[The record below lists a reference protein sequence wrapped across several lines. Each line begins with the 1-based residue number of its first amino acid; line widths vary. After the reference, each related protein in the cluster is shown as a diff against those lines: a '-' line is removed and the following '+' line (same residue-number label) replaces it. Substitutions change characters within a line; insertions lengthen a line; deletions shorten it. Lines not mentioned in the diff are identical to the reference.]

1 MEMFNLLITN
11 AQDTEMSGQGPHFI
25 RQWSL
30 LSSSVLTVHP
40 ERQRLTDRR
49 RDTERERGR
58 ETETDRDTEIETE
71 RSRETEGERQRQRE
85 RQTQRALLMEVQ
97 ILRLGSFL
105 HKEAEVKKVSNFM
118 HSFFKIS
125 QR

>member
-11 AQDTEMSGQGPHFI
+11 AQDTEMSGQGPHFT

-30 LSSSVLTVHP
+30 LSSSVLTVYP
-40 ERQRLTDRR
+40 ERQRLTDRH
-49 RDTERERGR
+49 RDTER
-58 ETETDRDTEIETE
+58 ETE

-85 RQTQRALLMEVQ
+85 RQTQRALLMEVH

-105 HKEAEVKKVSNFM
+105 HKEAEVKKVSNLM
-118 HSFFKIS
+118 HSFF
-125 QR
+125 